1 MKEKPII
8 FSTEMVKAILQG
20 RKTMTRRI
28 VKPQPTIIIDARKSP
43 NVAFALSAEFEINGS
58 RTIICP
64 YGQIGD
70 RLWVRETFAAVMPP
84 MGPGDDLPD
93 WCNYRYKA
101 DPILWDEPVDWKWKP
116 SIHMPRLASRITLE
130 ITDIKVERLQ
140 DITEKDAIKEGI
152 KIIHMAEKTV
162 PVYANYLLEGKLG
175 TTNPIHSFDTLWRKI
190 NGNES
195 WNTNPWVWVVSFKK
209 EATK

>member
-8 FSTEMVKAILQG
+8 FSTPMVQAILQG
-20 RKTMTRRI
+20 RKTMTRRV
-28 VKPQPTIIIDARKSP
+28 VKPQPTSIIDARKSP
-43 NVAFALSAEFEINGS
+43 NVAFALSAEFEVNGS

-70 RLWVRETFAAVMPP
+70 RLWVRETWQHTDCLNINPEDESY
-84 MGPGDDLPD
+84 G
-93 WCNYRYKA
+93 YIYKA
-101 DPILWDEPVDWKWKP
+101 DNQPWEDLDYWRWKP
-116 SIHMPRLASRITLE
+116 SIHMPRSASRILLE
-130 ITDIKVERLQ
+130 ITNVGVERVQ
-140 DITEKDAIKEGI
+140 DITEDDAIKEGI
-152 KIIHMAEKTV
+152 KKIHMAEKTV

-195 WNTNPWVWVVSFKK
+195 WNTNPWVWVIEFKVLEESK
-209 EATK
+209 